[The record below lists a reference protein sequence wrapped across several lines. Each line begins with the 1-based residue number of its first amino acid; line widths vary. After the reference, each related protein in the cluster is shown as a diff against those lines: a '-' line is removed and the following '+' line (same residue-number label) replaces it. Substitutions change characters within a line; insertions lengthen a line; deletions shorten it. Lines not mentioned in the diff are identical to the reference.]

1 MGRISVEEVQFADGL
16 DAPDRLAFGLGA
28 GQLMIVVGG
37 ALLAY
42 ALMRSSLPASVS
54 APAALA
60 LGAVAAAL
68 GWLRLAG
75 RPALDWAIFVC
86 RYATQPRSGF
96 LHFHTATHPLPS
108 ASVVPTSTPA
118 HTIIPLRPYVLRD
131 TTTGAELYGAAHR
144 HRPPPTR

>member
-42 ALMRSSLPASVS
+42 ALVRSALPASVS
-54 APAALA
+54 APAGLA
-60 LGAVAAAL
+60 VGAVAAAL

-86 RYATQPRSGF
+86 RYATQPRAGF
-96 LHFHTATHPLPS
+96 LQFDTAAPAPAS
-108 ASVVPTSTPA
+108 AGLTARPAAPAVPAGTPT
-118 HTIIPLRPYVLRD
+118 HTIIPLRPYVVRD
-131 TTTGAELYGAAHR
+131 TNAVAEVPA
-144 HRPPPTR
+144 